1 MKIKFRVFEGELTVN
16 PKLRHLKKI
25 DERILRLWV
34 EAEGQLSQDQS
45 GLFLSLLE
53 KRVQLLKVL
62 RESGEK
68 LNPDVCVPSW
78 LERFTRGGRCF
89 SLRDLKQALAATER
103 ELGVDVQ

>member
-1 MKIKFRVFEGELTVN
+1 MN

-25 DERILRLWV
+25 DEKILRLWV
-34 EAEGQLSQDQS
+34 EAEGQLGQDQT

-68 LNPDVCVPSW
+68 LHPEVCVPSW
-78 LERFTRGGRCF
+78 LERFTRSGKCF

-103 ELGVDVQ
+103 ELGIDAQ

>member
-1 MKIKFRVFEGELTVN
+1 MN

-25 DERILRLWV
+25 DEKILRLWV
-34 EAEGQLSQDQS
+34 EADGKVTHESS

-68 LNPDVCVPSW
+68 LHPDVCVPSW
-78 LERFTRGGRCF
+78 LEKFTRGPQNL
-89 SLRDLKQALAATER
+89 SLRDLKVALANTEK
-103 ELGVDVQ
+103 ELDLMPQ

>member
-1 MKIKFRVFEGELTVN
+1 MN

-25 DERILRLWV
+25 DEKILRLWV
-34 EAEGQLSQDQS
+34 ESDGKLNQDNS

-68 LNPDVCVPSW
+68 LHPEVCVPSW
-78 LERFTRGGRCF
+78 LEKFSRGTQHF
-89 SLRDLKQALAATER
+89 SLRDLKMALAATER
-103 ELGVDVQ
+103 ELETPAQ